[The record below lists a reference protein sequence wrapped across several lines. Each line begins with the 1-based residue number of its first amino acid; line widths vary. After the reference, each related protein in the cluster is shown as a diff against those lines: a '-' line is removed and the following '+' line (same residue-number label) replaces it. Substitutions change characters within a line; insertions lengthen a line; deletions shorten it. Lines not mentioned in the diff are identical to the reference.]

1 MLNILK
7 PISTSPSF
15 NLAWEE
21 YILKH
26 IYSGEELF
34 FLWQNSPSIV
44 VGRNQNVY
52 EEVNLIYLNEQKIPL
67 FRRNSGGGTVYHD
80 LGNLN
85 YTFITKASGKV
96 NNYELMTEPIIK
108 ALNSLGINAY
118 FNPKSDIKL
127 MEHKIGGNAQFLYK
141 DLLLHHGT
149 ILFNSNLNE
158 LTNCLLTNKSHT
170 SKAIKSR
177 PSTVININEFTD
189 LTIAELIDYIYDYV
203 APNANEILLT
213 NNDIENIRVI
223 ETEKYLSSSW
233 NYFESPS
240 SNYYLNKDNYIID
253 LEIEKGLIK
262 RSLISYN
269 NIELPLISSLL
280 LNKKFLP
287 NELLFLKKDYLEI
300 YNLLFK
306 KG

>member
-7 PISTSPSF
+7 SISTSPSF

-34 FLWQNSPSIV
+34 FLWQNSPSII

-52 EEVNLIYLNEQKIPL
+52 EEVNLVYLNEQKIPL

-85 YTFITKASGKV
+85 YTFITKATGKV
-96 NNYELMTEPIIK
+96 NNYKLMTEPIIK

-118 FNPKSDIKL
+118 FSPKSDIKL
-127 MEHKIGGNAQFLYK
+127 NKHKIGGNAQFLYK

-149 ILFNSNLNE
+149 ILFNSNLSE
-158 LTNCLLTNKSHT
+158 LTNCLLTNKSHR

-177 PSTVININEFTD
+177 PSSVINVNEFTD
-189 LTIAELIDYIYDYV
+189 LTLAELTNYIYEYV
-203 APNANEILLT
+203 APNANKITLT
-213 NNDIENIRVI
+213 ENDVAKIKVLEK
-223 ETEKYLSSSW
+223 EKYLTSSW

-240 SNYYLNKDNYIID
+240 SNFYLNKNNYIID
-253 LEIEKGLIK
+253 LEIEKGLVK

-269 NIELPLISSLL
+269 NQELPLLSSLL
-280 LNKKFLP
+280 LNKKLLP
-287 NELLFLKKDYLEI
+287 DELLFLKKDYLEI